1 MLQSGCHPPHSSTY
15 PSTIHPPPAQPRTT
29 LSTCPRPSSPPRL
42 HRVSRHSPFTLAGCA
57 SLQLSHAPLVAGV
70 HGRTG
75 EDPGVLGPGAGRGG
89 GALPST
95 GTPTHTHTWRAAQM
109 AGAPPALGSCSWQ
122 RSPSSWVRNVLPPC
136 ASRGASRGHL
146 DHVCGRRRAGRV
158 SIPAAKRAPPSPPRN
173 SAQHRASWTQL
184 HDHPSSSEKEVPPLP
199 HLFGASV

>member
-1 MLQSGCHPPHSSTY
+1 MSPPPNSSTY
-15 PSTIHPPPAQPRTT
+15 PSTIHPPPAQPRAT

-75 EDPGVLGPGAGRGG
+75 EDPGVLGPGAGRRG
-89 GALPST
+89 PS
-95 GTPTHTHTWRAAQM
+95 PPLAPPPPHTHT
-109 AGAPPALGSCSWQ
+109 AGGPDGGCPPPALGSRSWQ

-173 SAQHRASWTQL
+173 SAQHQGILDAAPRPSQL
-184 HDHPSSSEKEVPPLP
+184 I
-199 HLFGASV
+199 

>member
-1 MLQSGCHPPHSSTY
+1 MRRLRGGSLAKATRVMRPQLDSGLPDPKAGLSPLLLDFVGWPVCLPLSPRRGLCIMLQSGCHPPHSSTY

-89 GALPST
+89 GPS
-95 GTPTHTHTWRAAQM
+95 PPLAPPHTHTHGGRPRWRVPPQLS
-109 AGAPPALGSCSWQ
+109 GAALGS
-122 RSPSSWVRNVLPPC
+122 V
-136 ASRGASRGHL
+136 A
-146 DHVCGRRRAGRV
+146 
-158 SIPAAKRAPPSPPRN
+158 PAA
-173 SAQHRASWTQL
+173 
-184 HDHPSSSEKEVPPLP
+184 
-199 HLFGASV
+199 G